1 MSGFV
6 VFSRWLVGPFL
17 SLVEL
22 CIGDGQIVEAAMA
35 KVEDVQG

>member
-1 MSGFV
+1 MRGFV
-6 VFSRWLVGPFL
+6 VFSLLLVGPFV

-22 CIGDGQIVEAAMA
+22 GIGDGQIVEVAMA